1 MSVEPLDDRADPLQE
16 ALALGAA
23 VLDER
28 GVRYALIGGLATGY
42 RSRPRYTKDIG
53 VIIDVPA
60 VSLSGLLAA
69 LREQGF
75 EFDDRAVI
83 EDFTRH
89 HMAAIWRRG
98 VRFDW
103 LKPILPA
110 YRHVLERA
118 TLEPAEPVPLRVA
131 TAEGLILLKL
141 IAFRLQDQADI
152 EALVAANGPG
162 LDLAWIESEWQA
174 IFPLDDPRMRWL
186 AGQVASAPPRE

>member
-1 MSVEPLDDRADPLQE
+1 MPVDPVDDRADPLQD

-42 RSRPRYTKDIG
+42 RSRPRYTKDID

-60 VSLSGLLAA
+60 VSLPGLL
-69 LREQGF
+69 
-75 EFDDRAVI
+75 
-83 EDFTRH
+83 
-89 HMAAIWRRG
+89 
-98 VRFDW
+98 
-103 LKPILPA
+103 
-110 YRHVLERA
+110 
-118 TLEPAEPVPLRVA
+118 
-131 TAEGLILLKL
+131 
-141 IAFRLQDQADI
+141 AFRLQDQADI

-186 AGQVASAPPRE
+186 AGQVATAPPRE